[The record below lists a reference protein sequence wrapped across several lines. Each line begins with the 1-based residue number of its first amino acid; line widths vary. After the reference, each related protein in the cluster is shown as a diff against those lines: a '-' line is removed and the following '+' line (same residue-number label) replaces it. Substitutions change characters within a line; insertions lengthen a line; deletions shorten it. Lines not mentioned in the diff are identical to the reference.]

1 MDSHRFAHRMLAN
14 APCPLVDT
22 LVAAHAGLRA
32 GSPEARDAVVSA
44 AAERIR
50 VVARRMLRSFPA
62 VHRWDDTDDV
72 AQNAALRLFRALAT
86 TVPETPEHLVNMVTL
101 QVRRELIDLVRK
113 HRGPLSFATN
123 HDTNAA
129 VVGGDVRMHVDGTAD
144 PTAAHGVLDRWAAFH
159 EAVAALPEEERAV
172 FDLAW
177 FAGAD
182 QAAAARQLG
191 CSVRTV
197 KRRWE
202 AAKDRL
208 RSACG
213 DRPPD
218 ID

>member
-1 MDSHRFAHRMLAN
+1 MLAT
-14 APCPLVDT
+14 APCPLFDT

-32 GSPEARDAVVSA
+32 GSPAARDAVVSA

-72 AQNAALRLFRALAT
+72 AQNAAMRLFRALAT
-86 TVPETPEHLVNMVTL
+86 TVPETPEHLVNLVTL

-129 VVGGDVRMHVDGTAD
+129 LVGGELRMHVDATAD
-144 PTAAHGVLDRWAAFH
+144 PAAAHGALDRWGAFH
-159 EAVAALPEEERAV
+159 AAIAALPEDERAV

-177 FAGAD
+177 FAGCD

-202 AAKDRL
+202 AAKERL
-208 RSACG
+208 RAACG
-213 DRPPD
+213 DRPLD
-218 ID
+218 VD

>member
-1 MDSHRFAHRMLAN
+1 MLAP
-14 APCPLVDT
+14 APCPLFDT

-32 GSPEARDAVVSA
+32 GLPEARDAVVSA

-72 AQNAALRLFRALAT
+72 AQNAAMRLPRALAT
-86 TVPETPEHLVNMVTL
+86 TVPETPEHLVNLVTL

-129 VVGGDVRMHVDGTAD
+129 LVGGELRMHAEGMAD
-144 PTAAHGVLDRWAAFH
+144 PAVPSAIDRWAAFH
-159 EAVAALPEEERAV
+159 DAVAALPPEERAV

-177 FAGAD
+177 FAGCD

-202 AAKDRL
+202 AAKERL
-208 RSACG
+208 RAACG

-218 ID
+218 VD

>member
-1 MDSHRFAHRMLAN
+1 MLAT
-14 APCPLVDT
+14 APCPLFDT

-50 VVARRMLRSFPA
+50 VVARRMLRSFPS

-72 AQNAALRLFRALAT
+72 AQNAAMRLFRALAT

-129 VVGGDVRMHVDGTAD
+129 LVGGELRMHAEGMAD
-144 PTAAHGVLDRWAAFH
+144 PAVPSAIDRWGAFH
-159 EAVAALPEEERAV
+159 EAIAALPEEERAV

-177 FAGAD
+177 FAGCD

-202 AAKDRL
+202 AAKERL
-208 RSACG
+208 RAACG
-213 DRPPD
+213 DRPPGVD
-218 ID
+218 